1 MISGFQDFINYFI
14 ITIRVMFS
22 GTYLEA
28 QRAGRTTKDIIPWPL
43 CQLCVLIAV
52 IIFCFASCD
61 KKRPDK
67 FQRARDPWAF
77 RSVLDKQP
85 RMLTLAL
92 DPECYVAYDLAH
104 CTLYKAWKGGV
115 SMEGAAYTDKKN
127 VQPTTWGTSYFLD
140 SLYPFKWIVE
150 LDGKKIPFQIVN
162 KGYVFQDNQ
171 VNLKFLL
178 IPSSKDT
185 IYIEERPEF
194 IPGEK
199 GKPVLERSFKT
210 SGVPEGITIFLE
222 SRDTIFKLKA
232 NKASRFVNYFNV
244 LPAQFPPE
252 QQEQYDHRGRYYM
265 EKSDCFTCHE
275 IDQNTVGP
283 SFHKMAQRYQNEKN
297 TVQYL
302 ITKVKEGGAGVW
314 GSSVMNAHPN
324 LTEIE
329 IKTMLDYIFSLKQK
343 KNIENDPEPVKKK
356 AQAPEYI
363 KPGFGAA
370 LEGVHPSYDLRTIR
384 KQNFQPRVGGLAFLP
399 DGRLLVTTWDF
410 VGGVYLLDGVQT
422 GDTNK
427 ITVKRIASGLAEPL
441 GITVVNG
448 EIFVLQKQELTKL
461 VDLDGDEIID
471 EYQAVCNSWS
481 VSSDFHEFSFGL
493 LYKDGHFF
501 ATLSLAMRLMTGEKQ
516 KPDRGKTIKISM
528 DGSYEWINHGL
539 RTPNG
544 IGLGTDKQIFVT
556 DNQGEWI
563 PGNKLIHV
571 KKGDYHGMPWGL
583 PDTLSAPPTAPPA
596 IWLPEDEI
604 GNSPSEPIVM
614 QDGPYKGQML
624 HGDVTH
630 GGIKRDFLEKING
643 EYQGAVFRFS
653 QGLEAGVNRLCWGPD
668 GALYVGGIG
677 MVGGW
682 SWKEKQYGLQQMK
695 YNGKLTFEMLAVRA
709 KPLGF
714 EIEFTEPL
722 KTGEA
727 ITGSDFFVQQ
737 WWYLPTADYGGPKM
751 DLEKLKVTRVN
762 LSIDR
767 TRVYLE
773 IPGLKKEHVVYFR
786 LPENLQSAS
795 RQSLWSSEAWYTLNN
810 IPE

>member
-1 MISGFQDFINYFI
+1 MNRFQN
-14 ITIRVMFS
+14 
-22 GTYLEA
+22 L
-28 QRAGRTTKDIIPWPL
+28 
-43 CQLCVLIAV
+43 VLIAV
-52 IIFCFASCD
+52 IIFCFAACD
-61 KKRPDK
+61 NKKPDK
-67 FQRARDPWAF
+67 YQRARDPWAF
-77 RSVLDKQP
+77 RSVLDRQP

-92 DPECYVAYDLAH
+92 DSECYVAYDLAH

-115 SMEGAAYTDKKN
+115 RMEGAAYTDKKN
-127 VQPTTWGTSYFLD
+127 VQPTTWGTSYFSD
-140 SLYPFKWIVE
+140 SLHPFKWIVE
-150 LDGKKIPFQIVN
+150 IDGKKDLFQIIN

-171 VNLKFLL
+171 VYLKFLL
-178 IPSSKDT
+178 ILSSKDT
-185 IYIEERPEF
+185 IHIEERPEF
-194 IPGEK
+194 IRSAT
-199 GKPVLERSFKT
+199 GKPALERLFKT
-210 SGVPEGITIFLE
+210 SDVQDGITISLE
-222 SRDTIFKLKA
+222 SRDTTFQLKA
-232 NKASRFVNYFNV
+232 NKTSRFVNYFNS

-252 QQEQYDHRGRYYM
+252 QQEEYDHRGRYYM

-283 SFHKMAQRYQNEKN
+283 SLHKMAQRYQNEKN
-297 TVQYL
+297 TVQHL
-302 ITKVKEGGAGVW
+302 INKIKEGGAGVW
-314 GSSVMNAHPN
+314 GSSVMNPHPN
-324 LTEIE
+324 LNEIE
-329 IKTMLDYIFSLKQK
+329 VKTMLDYILSLKPK
-343 KNIENDPEPVKKK
+343 EKIENNLEPEDKKVQVAK
-356 AQAPEYI
+356 YI
-363 KPGFGAA
+363 KPGFGVA
-370 LEGVHPSYDLRTIR
+370 LEGVHPSYDLRTIH

-410 VGGVYLLDGVQT
+410 VGGVYMLDGVET
-422 GDTNK
+422 GDSNK
-427 ITVKRIASGLAEPL
+427 ITVKLIASGLAEPL
-441 GITVVNG
+441 GIAVVNG

-461 VDLDGDEIID
+461 IDLDGDEIID
-471 EYQAVCNSWS
+471 EYQAICNSWG

-501 ATLSLAMRLMTGEKQ
+501 ATLSMAMRLMSGEKQ
-516 KPDRGKTIKISM
+516 KSDRGKTIKISM
-528 DGSYEWINHGL
+528 DGSYEWINYGL

-544 IGLGTDKQIFVT
+544 IGLGADEEIFVT

-583 PDTLSAPPTAPPA
+583 PDPLSAPPTAPPA

-604 GNSPSEPIVM
+604 GNSPSEPILM

-682 SWKEKQYGLQQMK
+682 SWKEKQYGLQRMK
-695 YNGKLTFEMLAVRA
+695 YNGKLTFEMLAVRT
-709 KPLGF
+709 KQQGF

-722 KTGEA
+722 KAGEE
-727 ITGSDFFVQQ
+727 ITASDFFVQQ

-751 DLEKLKVTRVN
+751 DLEKLKVTRAN
-762 LSIDR
+762 ISKDR
-767 TRVYLE
+767 SRVFLE
-773 IPGLKKEHVVYFR
+773 IPGLKKEHIVYFR

-795 RQSLWSSEAWYTLNN
+795 GQSLWSSEAWYTLNN